1 MTMSLKDAIKKASP
15 KANVD
20 RYADLL
26 EELMPK
32 YGIDTPLRQR
42 HFLAQ
47 LLHESAGFNA
57 VRENLNYSAD
67 SLLQVFPKYFR
78 NYEEANSYA
87 RKPELIA
94 NLVYANRM
102 GNGNEAS
109 GDGYRFIGRGLIQT
123 TGKQNYAKTSQALFG
138 DQRLLDF
145 PYLLEEPRN
154 AVESACYFWKAN
166 NINRHADKN
175 DIDAVTRAIN
185 GGLHGLNERMMYFNK
200 ITI

>member
-1 MTMSLKDAIKKASP
+1 MSLKDAIKKASP

-78 NYEEANSYA
+78 NYEEAYSYA
-87 RKPELIA
+87 RKPEWIA

-102 GNGNEAS
+102 GNGNVAS
-109 GDGYRFIGRGLIQT
+109 GDGWRFIGRGLIQT
-123 TGKQNYAKTSQALFG
+123 TGKENYAKTSQALFG

-145 PYLLEEPRN
+145 PYLLEEAQY